1 MFLKFLFFTPTK
13 VAEIPPAIFLICYS
27 NILLSYIYTPKRNI
41 KYQKTYIYVVRHI
54 KREQKKLLLIF
65 SNRLKNKVE

>member
-41 KYQKTYIYVVRHI
+41 KYQKNVHLCCTTYIKGAKEI
-54 KREQKKLLLIF
+54 IIDI
-65 SNRLKNKVE
+65 LK

>member
-41 KYQKTYIYVVRHI
+41 KYQKTYIHVVRHI
-54 KREQKKLLLIF
+54 YKGSKR
-65 SNRLKNKVE
+65 NYY

>member
-41 KYQKTYIYVVRHI
+41 KYQKRTSMLYDIYKGS
-54 KREQKKLLLIF
+54 KR
-65 SNRLKNKVE
+65 NYY

>member
-54 KREQKKLLLIF
+54 EREQKKVLLIF

>member
-54 KREQKKLLLIF
+54 YKGSKR
-65 SNRLKNKVE
+65 NYY

>member
-27 NILLSYIYTPKRNI
+27 NILLSYIYTLKRNI

-54 KREQKKLLLIF
+54 
-65 SNRLKNKVE
+65 

>member
-41 KYQKTYIYVVRHI
+41 KYQKKYIYVVRHI
-54 KREQKKLLLIF
+54 
-65 SNRLKNKVE
+65 

>member
-54 KREQKKLLLIF
+54 NTSVNFYR
-65 SNRLKNKVE
+65 